1 MTGVSHIHKVKIWLL
16 CCLIVSNSTG
26 KTEVKEQFFVYD
38 SNAVIADVGGYM
50 GLLLGHSLL
59 GMYKYFAG
67 RASRVA
73 KAWFRHKK
81 TKSRMTMSS
90 A

>member
-1 MTGVSHIHKVKIWLL
+1 M
-16 CCLIVSNSTG
+16 NFAD

-50 GLLLGHSLL
+50 GLLLGHSILS
-59 GMYKYFAG
+59 MYRYFAG
-67 RASRVA
+67 SAFRVT
-73 KAWFRHKK
+73 KGWLRCGNTK
-81 TKSRMTMSS
+81 TRKNMQS